1 MYRSPCFSRFLRVPL
16 DDVREGFRRFG
27 LLDDRV
33 QFVPGYFQDSLPGLR
48 AKLLSRTIALW
59 SPFFST
65 EAAHPPKY
73 WFFRP

>member
-1 MYRSPCFSRFLRVPL
+1 MQ
-16 DDVREGFRRFG
+16 VREGFRRFG

-48 AKLLSRTIALW
+48 TNLLSRTTALR

-65 EAAHPPKY
+65 HAAHAPRY
-73 WFFRP
+73 